1 MARSFGC
8 RSLARC
14 VCTHPFTLCH
24 SSYIAASLCVPP
36 AVIATKGRESDYDGV
51 KAESLKTLGDLN
63 LMIQKA
69 QLVIGST
76 SGGAGGFGPG
86 AGR

>member
-1 MARSFGC
+1 MRLLAARPSGC
-8 RSLARC
+8 RPLALFLDSHTSILVVSTSR
-14 VCTHPFTLCH
+14 
-24 SSYIAASLCVPP
+24 SP

-51 KAESLKTLGDLN
+51 KAESLKALGDLN

-76 SGGAGGFGPG
+76 SGGAGGFGGG